1 MGLRWSPHVSTAP
14 SSLDT
19 GAHTLSFLSTRL
31 GWGGHCTPLSNQ
43 PSEPPGRKQTEVM
56 LLPESK
62 GTQGEGSCSK
72 GPGTPPGQRWEE
84 GRR

>member
-1 MGLRWSPHVSTAP
+1 MGLRWSSHVSTAP

-43 PSEPPGRKQTEVM
+43 PSEPPGRN
-56 LLPESK
+56 
-62 GTQGEGSCSK
+62 
-72 GPGTPPGQRWEE
+72 
-84 GRR
+84 RRR